1 MGRPGLSGAIA
12 FCVLPTCWA
21 LSTTA
26 HAAGPEP
33 EKEAIHLDYVA
44 EGRCPERPRILS
56 ELGQHTDNWQLAEPG
71 ARKRRFVLHIEH
83 RDAQYVG
90 RLEIRSTDGEVA
102 AGSEIRGPDC
112 EDVAL
117 GLTLAVALALDPR
130 ANAPPVGLASI
141 PPAEGASPPYPT
153 DREVAEAP
161 ASAPTPP
168 SPPSRPEPARAPI
181 EAPHGSWDLGAGVRI
196 EASRGVAGVLGG
208 GSLYGEIGWAGPVR
222 WFAPKLRL
230 GGRRTLATE
239 FEANGGHVDLAL
251 TAALAELCPVALA
264 LGPSVEAS
272 ACVQGS
278 VGVLSASATNIADAR
293 DAQRLWLDY
302 GGLGT
307 MRWWLHRRVSLE
319 ASLGLSVPITRDRIR
334 VEADAVVTRA
344 DTVVVL
350 GSVGVLYRFKID

>member
-12 FCVLPTCWA
+12 FCVLPTCWG

-26 HAAGPEP
+26 HAAEP
-33 EKEAIHLDYVA
+33 ETEAIHLDYVA

-56 ELGQHTDNWQLAEPG
+56 ELGAHADNWQLAEPG
-71 ARKRRFVLHIEH
+71 ARKRRFVLRIEH
-83 RDAQYVG
+83 RNAQYVG
-90 RLEIRSTDGEVA
+90 HLEIRSTDGEVA

-130 ANAPPVGLASI
+130 SNAPPVGLASI
-141 PPAEGASPPYPT
+141 PPVEGASPPSPT
-153 DREVAEAP
+153 AREVAEAP
-161 ASAPTPP
+161 ASAPTPRP
-168 SPPSRPEPARAPI
+168 SPAAAPAST
-181 EAPHGSWDLGAGVRI
+181 EASDGSWDLGAGARV

-230 GGRRTLATE
+230 GVRRTLATE
-239 FEANGGHVDLAL
+239 FDANGGHVDLAL
-251 TAALAELCPVALA
+251 TAVLAELCPVALA
-264 LGPSVEAS
+264 FGPSLEAS
-272 ACVQGS
+272 ACLQGS
-278 VGVLSASATNIADAR
+278 VGVLSASATNIAAAR

-334 VEADAVVTRA
+334 VDDDAVVTRA
-344 DTVVVL
+344 DTLVLL